1 MFDLSLFFGSR
12 SQRLTLLTAET
23 ITVNFVESPLP
34 PAIDHDTK
42 PFWPTLPERQLAPP
56 LPERP
61 LPWILEK
68 LQAESM
74 NKDFVWNPSSDT
86 QRDGLKL
93 FQLLMSRSKNHQGM
107 CLT

>member
-1 MFDLSLFFGSR
+1 MFDLSLFPDSR

-23 ITVNFVESPLP
+23 ITVNLEVGSPLP

-42 PFWPTLPERQLAPP
+42 PSWSLAPP

-61 LPWILEK
+61 LPSILEK
-68 LQAESM
+68 LQAESV
-74 NKDFVWNPSSDT
+74 NKDFVWKLSSDT

-93 FQLLMSRSKNHQGM
+93 FQSLMSRSKNHQST
-107 CLT
+107 CLI